1 MRQLRGA
8 WDVARPSP
16 SRRGRRVTA
25 LGFVVLFVDGH
36 EERFACPLDAHA
48 RMNSLRSGALR
59 TVRASDG
66 AVTGR

>member
-1 MRQLRGA
+1 M
-8 WDVARPSP
+8 
-16 SRRGRRVTA
+16 TA